1 MIEYLEIALKLIVG
15 LSILNVW
22 LLRSKKAT
30 EWRGG
35 QASTIR
41 EEFKTYGLP
50 VWFMYVVGTL
60 KVGLALVLLASI
72 VFPEYEMYAAYGI
85 AFLMFG
91 AVSMHMKIG
100 DPLKKSFP
108 AFSFLVLSIAIALI

>member
-22 LLRSKKAT
+22 LLRSKKST

-35 QASTIR
+35 EAGNIR
-41 EEFKTYGLP
+41 EEFKAYGLP
-50 VWFMYVVGTL
+50 EWFMYVVGTL
-60 KVGLALVLLASI
+60 KVTLAVVLLASI
-72 VFPEYEMYAAYGI
+72 MYPEYEMYAAYGI
-85 AFLMFG
+85 AFLMLG
-91 AVSMHMKIG
+91 AVSMHVKIG

-108 AFSFLVLSIAIALI
+108 AFSFLVLSVVIALI